1 MWQPFANGVA
11 CADAPAASL
20 TAAWHD
26 GASPTRPLSL
36 PMGRRGLVQSGLGGL
51 ATFLA
56 GCTGGSGPG
65 TETGSSTR
73 EDDVRLI
80 GHRGCADQYPENT
93 ILAVEQSAP
102 HVDMIEFDVQRCG
115 SGELVVFHDDEL
127 DRLTDAT
134 GSVATTDWAKLRELT
149 ILDSEETIPRL
160 SAFLSAVP
168 SDTAVNIEL
177 KHDGMAEE
185 VVAAADECDNEVLFS
200 SFSPDALREIRER
213 DDDAALAFLVS
224 DAPERSLSFADE
236 MDCVAVNPG
245 VDLALDTDFVERAHA
260 EGFEVNTWTVDDSET
275 ARRLVDAG
283 VDGLFVDRWDL
294 LTE

>member
-1 MWQPFANGVA
+1 MWPTFANGA
-11 CADAPAASL
+11 PCADAPAASL
-20 TAAWHD
+20 TAGWHD
-26 GASPTRPLSL
+26 GASPARPLSL
-36 PMGRRGLVQSGLGGL
+36 PVGRRGLVRSGLGGL
-51 ATFLA
+51 ATLLA
-56 GCTGGSGPG
+56 GCTGGSGHG
-65 TETGSSTR
+65 TETASRTR

-93 ILAVEQSAP
+93 IFAVEQSAP

-134 GSVATTDWAKLRELT
+134 GPVATTDWEELRELT

-177 KHDGMAEE
+177 KHDGMAAE
-185 VVAAADECDNEVLFS
+185 VVSAADECDNEVLFS
-200 SFSPDALREIRER
+200 SFSPDALREVRER
-213 DDDAALAFLVS
+213 DDAAALAFLVS

-245 VDLALDTDFVERAHA
+245 VDLVLDTDFVERAHA
-260 EGFEVNTWTVDDSET
+260 EGFEVNTWTVDDSKT

>member
-1 MWQPFANGVA
+1 MWTTLADGVA
-11 CADAPAASL
+11 RADDSAVCRTGVPNR
-20 TAAWHD
+20 
-26 GASPTRPLSL
+26 GPTPPRPLSL
-36 PMGRRGLVQSGLGGL
+36 PIGRRGLVRSGIGGL

-56 GCTGGSGPG
+56 GCTGDSDRG
-65 TETGSSTR
+65 TETASSTR

-80 GHRGCADQYPENT
+80 AHRGCADQYPENT
-93 ILAVEQSAP
+93 ILAAEQSAP

-134 GSVATTDWAKLRELT
+134 GSVSRTDWEELKELT
-149 ILDSEETIPRL
+149 ILDSDETIPRL

-185 VVAAADECDNEVLFS
+185 VVAAARECDNEVLFS
-200 SFSPDALREIRER
+200 SFWPDALREVREH
-213 DDDAALAFLVS
+213 DSEVALAFLI
-224 DAPERSLSFADE
+224 DDGPERGLSFAADLN
-236 MDCVAVNPG
+236 CVAVNPG
-245 VDLALDTDFVERAHA
+245 VDLVLDTDFVEQAHA
-260 EGFEVNTWTVDDSET
+260 DKFEVNTWTVDDRET

-294 LTE
+294 LNE